1 MRIVH
6 CIWRMGL
13 GGTEL
18 QLVRLASGLIG
29 RHADVHVVTAFAGE
43 CDARL
48 AGTGATMHRL
58 RPFGKY
64 DVTLIP
70 RLVPL
75 LRRLRPDVVTTALT
89 QMDIVA
95 GLACRMAG
103 VPWVLCE
110 RSGAAAYPSSALHA
124 VRVRVGK
131 RANAIVANAEVGRE
145 YWRQFVDEAR
155 IHVIP
160 NIVPVEEIERA
171 GSAAADGEI
180 ILCAGRFSAEKNLD
194 RLLESLAVVF
204 SGRAVRA
211 VFCGDGPLR
220 AAAERKAAAL
230 GIADRTLFLGAVPD
244 VWSWMKR
251 AAVVVSASAFEGNPN
266 VVLEAMAAGA
276 PLVVSDIPAHRALL
290 SEQSAWLVDPNS
302 AESIAA
308 GLIAALAG
316 ADERRRRAERAR
328 AAIGAR
334 SADDIA
340 ARYLDVFSSVARRT
354 N

>member
-1 MRIVH
+1 
-6 CIWRMGL
+6 MGL

-29 RHADVHVVTAFAGE
+29 RNADVHAVTAFAGD

-48 AGTGATMHRL
+48 AATGTTMHRL
-58 RPFGKY
+58 RPLGKY

-75 LRRLRPDVVTTALT
+75 LRRLRPDVVTTTLT

-103 VPWVLCE
+103 IPWILSE
-110 RSGAAAYPSSALHA
+110 RSDAACYPPNGLNAA
-124 VRVRVGK
+124 RVRVGK
-131 RANAIVANAEVGRE
+131 RADAIVANAEVGRE
-145 YWRQFVDEAR
+145 YWRRFVDESR

-171 GSAAADGEI
+171 DGAPADGEI
-180 ILCAGRFSAEKNLD
+180 ILYAGRFSAEKNLE
-194 RLLESLAVVF
+194 RLLQALAVVF
-204 SGRAVRA
+204 SVRAARA
-211 VFCGDGPLR
+211 VFCGDGALR

-230 GIADRTLFLGAVPD
+230 GIANRTLFLGAVPE

-251 AAVVVSASAFEGNPN
+251 AAVVVSASVFEGSPN

-290 SEQSAWLVDPNS
+290 NEQSAWLVDPAS
-302 AESIAA
+302 ADSIAR
-308 GLIAALAG
+308 GLMAALASAG
-316 ADERRRRAERAR
+316 ERWTRAERAR
-328 AAIGAR
+328 AALGAR

-340 ARYLDVFSSVARRT
+340 ARYLDVFSSVAGRKS
-354 N
+354 